1 MEIYGEKGYIISQNN
16 KEMRLKNQNIP
27 DEIHK
32 VVTSDNIEVSEDPF
46 SYFAGVI
53 RGNIH
58 MADYGPYS
66 LKNNILV
73 VRILDA
79 ARESARTGKTIE
91 F

>member
-1 MEIYGEKGYIISQNN
+1 
-16 KEMRLKNQNIP
+16 MRLKNQNTP

-32 VVTSDNIEVSEDPF
+32 LVTSKNIEVFEDPF

-58 MADYGPYS
+58 MTDYGPYS
-66 LKNNILV
+66 LKNNLLV
-73 VRILDA
+73 VKILDA

-91 F
+91 FK